1 MKNFSIYLRARTV
14 IWRVSEIIIIITI
27 VIIIVHDI
35 FMFFTLIAMGKNL
48 KKIKVN
54 FENKAGLSNRK
65 WCQILLTK
73 CLFLW
78 SHYSICLN
86 FEKARVQHFTP
97 LTLHVV
103 PRWPT
108 SIFSQQIQYIT
119 NGKGYKNF
127 KIQRSPKGK
136 CKDLSS
142 NSFN

>member
-14 IWRVSEIIIIITI
+14 IWRVSKIIIITI
-27 VIIIVHDI
+27 LIIIMHGI
-35 FMFFTLIAMGKNL
+35 FMFFTLIAMGKIL
-48 KKIKVN
+48 KKIIVN

-65 WCQILLTK
+65 WCQILLK
-73 CLFLW
+73 KRLFLW
-78 SHYSICLN
+78 SHWRICLN
-86 FEKARVQHFTP
+86 FEKAWVQHFTP

-119 NGKGYKNF
+119 KGKGYKNF

-136 CKDLSS
+136 CKDLLSI
-142 NSFN
+142 SFN